1 MTAAGLSGQIHLQG
15 TLPQMTLTRKQAAK
29 QHAGDS
35 VLANPAVSA
44 FFRGPDQ
51 GQTGQ
56 VGGTEKTTKMSESTN
71 INLADFKIHD
81 TDTGSAD
88 YQVALM
94 TQRIVHLTSHLQL
107 HKKDTSSRRGLLKL
121 VAQRRKLLD
130 YVRANSEERYQ
141 KLLAGLSLRK

>member
-1 MTAAGLSGQIHLQG
+1 M
-15 TLPQMTLTRKQAAK
+15 PRE
-29 QHAGDS
+29 
-35 VLANPAVSA
+35 SA
-44 FFRGPDQ
+44 FLRGPDQ
-51 GQTGQ
+51 GRTGQ
-56 VGGTEKTTKMSESTN
+56 GGWIEQISKMSEST
-71 INLADFKIHD
+71 INLADYKIHE

-130 YVRANSEERYQ
+130 YVKANSEERYQ